1 MKKRKQNMNEE
12 EEPCCGSNVCRVT
25 LRESFLSSSLG
36 PPCPEISFP
45 YCLGN
50 AYVPSKQ
57 VIYSLKAGVFL
68 AQLID
73 SLIKA
78 TTFSIAYQWTHTTVW
93 RSLHQDDYFHWPKLF
108 PCYFTLTSSFLMVL
122 ILRRTSLDIWGFQAK
137 ISGNTFSSFTPK

>member
-78 TTFSIAYQWTHTTVW
+78 TTFTSIAYQ
-93 RSLHQDDYFHWPKLF
+93 
-108 PCYFTLTSSFLMVL
+108 
-122 ILRRTSLDIWGFQAK
+122 
-137 ISGNTFSSFTPK
+137 